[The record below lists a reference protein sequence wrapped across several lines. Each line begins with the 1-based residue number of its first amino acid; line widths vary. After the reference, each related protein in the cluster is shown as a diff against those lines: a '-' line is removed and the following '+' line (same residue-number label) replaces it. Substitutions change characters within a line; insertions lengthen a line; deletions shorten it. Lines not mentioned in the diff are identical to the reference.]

1 MFFKFVHNYNKI
13 ARNAGINAFAPL
25 SKSLTAILNAIDK
38 IDELIQSADFVFF
51 R

>member
-1 MFFKFVHNYNKI
+1 MFFKIIHNYNKI
-13 ARNAGINAFAPL
+13 ARNACVIGSLAI
-25 SKSLTAILNAIDK
+25 SKSLTAILNAIDE